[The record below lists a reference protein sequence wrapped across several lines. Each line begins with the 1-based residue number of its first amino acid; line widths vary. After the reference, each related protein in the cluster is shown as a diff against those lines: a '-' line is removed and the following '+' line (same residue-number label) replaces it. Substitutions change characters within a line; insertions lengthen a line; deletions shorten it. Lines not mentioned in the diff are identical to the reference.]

1 MIFAR
6 QGGGRR
12 LAGASRGRQRSVWE
26 KELLKKQKATGIKA
40 NSKARRII
48 SCGLCNLPY
57 YHNAEYSIYKY
68 KVWCARI

>member
-26 KELLKKQKATGIKA
+26 KGQADILFLSGTAHWGLLENIGNVGFSFQNG
-40 NSKARRII
+40 
-48 SCGLCNLPY
+48 
-57 YHNAEYSIYKY
+57 
-68 KVWCARI
+68 